1 MPHIVRDI
9 GWGTIDIVEH
19 QSRVFFQQRW
29 KYSWQETPPLKPWS
43 LAEKRAFHADVDR
56 QVWAS
61 WSNRVQ
67 LSVSGTSAF
76 ARRFSGRRLPMNL
89 DVRWVRANEQWN
101 VTAWKSTVF
110 QRGSVNWAG
119 RRVTL
124 YTSDMRARR
133 ACTSAALRVCTSG
146 FRTVPHEFGHAVGN
160 SGALGRGDEYNA
172 GSVHLADT
180 TSIMNIGRELRRR
193 HFRTIL
199 DEMNRMIPNTTFA
212 VAQIN

>member
-76 ARRFSGRRLPMNL
+76 ARRFSRTCAPMARGCPTRLH
-89 DVRWVRANEQWN
+89 R
-101 VTAWKSTVF
+101 TV
-110 QRGSVNWAG
+110 
-119 RRVTL
+119 
-124 YTSDMRARR
+124 
-133 ACTSAALRVCTSG
+133 RVCPAATQ
-146 FRTVPHEFGHAVGN
+146 
-160 SGALGRGDEYNA
+160 
-172 GSVHLADT
+172 
-180 TSIMNIGRELRRR
+180 
-193 HFRTIL
+193 HFS
-199 DEMNRMIPNTTFA
+199 
-212 VAQIN
+212 